1 MISVPGI
8 GSNLDVNSIVSQL
21 IALESRPLTQ
31 LAAREASFQS
41 RISAF
46 GSLKGAIS
54 ALQSSLSGLRNL
66 SRFESFNAQTG
77 NAAII
82 TAAAG
87 SSAAAGNFAV
97 NVSTLAQPHVVQTAG
112 IASPTAA
119 SSTGSIT
126 LQAGSGAIHA
136 ITIDSSNN
144 TLAGVRDAINAAQT
158 DVRAVIINDGTANPY
173 RLVLTAAEGGSANT
187 ISVSNSLTAGDLKS
201 ALDGITTA
209 QPAANAAVTINGVA
223 ISGAGNTLTE
233 AIPGVTL
240 QLTGTGS
247 TTLTVARDTNAIQSA
262 VQGFVKAYNDLNKV
276 ISDLTA
282 VDPAAGRA
290 GALAGNSGALGIQS
304 QLRATLGSALSG
316 LSGNFTNLSAIG
328 VAFQRDGSLA
338 LDATKLSAAIAAAP
352 DDIGALF
359 ALRAKPDSALLSLV
373 RSDANVSIG
382 AYEVHVTA
390 AATRGTATA
399 PNVPAA
405 STVIDATNDG
415 FSFTLDN
422 VASGTLSIA
431 HGTYTATELAAALQT
446 AIDSSAAL
454 DTAGAT
460 ATVAVESGNIVIRSD
475 RYGAT
480 SGISALG
487 GSALAALGYAG
498 SETGS
503 GTDIAGSF
511 VRNGVTIAATG
522 LGQELTSNTGTTG
535 TNLTVLYTGDASQL
549 QTGAEATLNLSE
561 GYAVLLDRLATQL
574 LATNGPLSSRTEGLN
589 RSIQDIGRQREV
601 LNRRIADTETRLRA
615 QFTALDTLIARL
627 TTTSTFLTQQL
638 ANLPSISNS
647 N

>member
-31 LAAREASFQS
+31 LATKEASFQS
-41 RISAF
+41 QISAF

-54 ALQSSLSGLRNL
+54 AFQSSLSGLRDP
-66 SRFESFNAQTG
+66 SRFKSFSSQTG

-97 NVSTLAQPHVVQTAG
+97 NVSTLARPHVVQAAG
-112 IASPTAA
+112 ITSTTAA

-126 LQAGSGAIHA
+126 LQVGSGAIHT
-136 ITIDSSNN
+136 ITVDSSNN

-158 DVRAVIINDGTANPY
+158 DVSAVIVNDGTASPY
-173 RLVLTAAEGGSANT
+173 RLVLTAANGGSANA
-187 ISVSNSLTAGDLKS
+187 ISVSNALTAGDLKS

-209 QPAANAAVTINGVA
+209 QTAANAAVTINGVA
-223 ISGAGNTLTE
+223 ITGAGNTLTE

-247 TTLTVARDTNAIQSA
+247 TTLTVARDTNAIQSS
-262 VQGFVKAYNDLNKV
+262 VQGFVKAYNDLNKI
-276 ISDLTA
+276 ISDFTA

-290 GALAGNSGALGIQS
+290 GQLAGNSSVLGLQS
-304 QLRATLGSALSG
+304 QLRATLGSVLPG
-316 LSGNFTNLSAIG
+316 ITGNTANLSAIG

-338 LDATKLSAAIAAAP
+338 LDTTKLSAAIAASP
-352 DDIGALF
+352 EDIGALF
-359 ALRAKPDSALLSLV
+359 ALQAKPDSALLSLV
-373 RSDANVSIG
+373 RSDANAAIG

-390 AATRGTATA
+390 AATRGAATATSA
-399 PNVPAA
+399 PAP
-405 STVIDATNDG
+405 STVIDATNDA
-415 FSFTLDN
+415 FSFTLDG
-422 VASGTLSIA
+422 VASGALTIA
-431 HGTYTATELAAALQT
+431 HGTYTATELATALQT
-446 AIDSSAAL
+446 AINNSATL

-475 RYGAT
+475 RYGAA

-498 SETGS
+498 SETGN

-535 TNLTVLYTGDASQL
+535 TNLTVRYTGDASQL
-549 QTGAEATLNLSE
+549 QSGAEATLNLSE

-574 LATNGPLSSRTEGLN
+574 LATNGPLTSRTDGIN
-589 RSIQDIGRQREV
+589 RSILDIGRQREV

-627 TTTSTFLTQQL
+627 TTTSNFLQQQL

-647 N
+647 